1 MTATVYDV
9 FISHAYEDKD
19 PFVNELAL
27 ALKKSGLKV
36 WYSGFELKIGDSI
49 AENVNAALRDAKYSL
64 VIVSPVYL
72 EKQWAMAELNALFS
86 QEAERNRILPILHH
100 ISVRQIQKRIPILAD
115 RFAISSGKNMAVIV
129 NKIVQVVKGK
139 RKYTR
144 KNSGPEKKP
153 AKKKKQSPKGAAV
166 SNAGFITLGGTINIK
181 GGQVAGGDI
190 HNHEK

>member
-1 MTATVYDV
+1 MTATIYDV

-27 ALKKSGLKV
+27 ALKKNGLKV

-49 AENVNAALRDAKYSL
+49 AENVNAALRDAKYSI

-86 QEAERNRILPILHH
+86 QEAERSRILPVLHN
-100 ISVRQIQKRIPILAD
+100 ISVRQIQKRLPILAD
-115 RFAISSGKNMAVIV
+115 RFAISSGKNISVIV
-129 NKIVQVVKGK
+129 NKILQVIKGK
-139 RKYTR
+139 RKYSR
-144 KNSGPEKKP
+144 KSSEPEKKP
-153 AKKKKQSPKGAAV
+153 VKKKKQSPQGSAV

-190 HNHEK
+190 HNHDK